1 MNGEA
6 KNHDLIKKNLEKM
19 TKHMKFGV
27 EKRELQSSELKMDVK
42 LGRLLIF
49 KLFVAKN
56 FSAKY

>member
-6 KNHDLIKKNLEKM
+6 KNHDLIRKNLQKM

-27 EKRELQSSELKMDVK
+27 EKRELQSLELKMDVE

-49 KLFVAKN
+49 ELFVARN
-56 FSAKY
+56 F